1 MPIPL
6 ATTTGDPI
14 FRSQSSSVS
23 AIKRFSRAAA
33 DASQKLNSQE
43 RLISPGDD
51 ALTFSTSRRIRS
63 EIMALKV
70 VSETGQLNITGLNLA
85 VDALE
90 TMKVQLDKIKSKL
103 VQAQV
108 ADDSERDSIQAEI
121 DLSLAQIDSTAQ
133 NTKLGS
139 RSLLNGDATINA
151 FRSISNTGVISDF
164 SVRASGL
171 SVAQT
176 SGVQN
181 VRVNKLGAGGAT
193 RLTNNGE
200 TILSMRVSVQ
210 SANKGTKPFLSFVA
224 GNDAA
229 DFAEFRITGKAGTTT
244 FRINSSA
251 GSISQFSGEAM
262 NALALDT
269 GVTFTSGPNGQ
280 IGLTTIGFGGDEFIK
295 VELVAGG
302 NSGGGAAIEFSAG
315 GAGSGVSAAD
325 SVGTA
330 VTETGTATFA
340 VINGT
345 RVELGG
351 EYGTTARYLANG
363 YDIEI
368 DFATVGLM
376 DTTSSFSSNVN
387 IDLSQ
392 GVVGLLGA
400 DGRQGDMLN
409 YGYAKMTTE
418 TLGRSAQLNTVTVA
432 STGSFLGTGAV
443 NTSFGNE
450 VVGGGSVADLGAGG
464 RLSLNS
470 GNFREALSTIDR
482 AIDQIITEQT
492 RLGTIQGNFID
503 ALNRAEVSIGNLG
516 AADADIIG
524 VDAATEITNLVQSQL
539 GVSTASSVLS
549 QANAMQANVFALLRG

>member
-340 VINGT
+340 
-345 RVELGG
+345 
-351 EYGTTARYLANG
+351 
-363 YDIEI
+363 
-368 DFATVGLM
+368 
-376 DTTSSFSSNVN
+376 
-387 IDLSQ
+387 
-392 GVVGLLGA
+392 
-400 DGRQGDMLN
+400 
-409 YGYAKMTTE
+409 AKE
-418 TLGRSAQLNTVTVA
+418 C
-432 STGSFLGTGAV
+432 
-443 NTSFGNE
+443 E
-450 VVGGGSVADLGAGG
+450 H
-464 RLSLNS
+464 
-470 GNFREALSTIDR
+470 
-482 AIDQIITEQT
+482 
-492 RLGTIQGNFID
+492 
-503 ALNRAEVSIGNLG
+503 
-516 AADADIIG
+516 
-524 VDAATEITNLVQSQL
+524 
-539 GVSTASSVLS
+539 S
-549 QANAMQANVFALLRG
+549 QAECR